1 MVRVEARSS
10 RLGQILNRGTDME
23 TNLENYMPLSE
34 ISKFLVSTSND
45 PVTKWAD
52 DTAKIEF
59 LIRILDSLRRDT
71 KQQSYAIERITEL
84 LEVLQWKRCDLGRL
98 LLHSGMVEPTFRIN
112 IPFHS
117 TFCSPLRAA
126 LRSVPAPHSI

>member
-1 MVRVEARSS
+1 
-10 RLGQILNRGTDME
+10 ME

-59 LIRILDSLRRDT
+59 LTRILDSLRRDT

-98 LLHSGMVEPTFRIN
+98 LLHSGMVEGGNGQHTSADRTVI
-112 IPFHS
+112 IAS
-117 TFCSPLRAA
+117 AGYATGT
-126 LRSVPAPHSI
+126 PAEKSC